1 MDRTKDTDR
10 FNEIAKKFG
19 EKDVRFA
26 QAISNLL
33 FRMSQDEDGDIFN
46 LENDQFADL
55 LEKELKR
62 YT

>member
-1 MDRTKDTDR
+1 MDRAKNTDR
-10 FNEIAKKFG
+10 FNEIARKFG

-26 QAISNLL
+26 QAISNLI
-33 FRMSQDEDGDIFN
+33 FRMSQDEEGDIFN

-62 YT
+62 YN